1 MVKIQRNPLGRFGL
15 AYRGNK
21 ITFLTVGGPADLA
34 GKIEIGDEIM
44 YINGIYVKEDAE
56 TREITSLIGKS
67 GNSATIVFQRGSI
80 V

>member
-1 MVKIQRNPLGRFGL
+1 MGRFGL

-21 ITFLTVGGPADLA
+21 ITFLTVGGKIPADLA
-34 GKIEIGDEIM
+34 GKIDIGDEIL

-67 GNSATIVFQRGSI
+67 GKSATIVFQRGSI